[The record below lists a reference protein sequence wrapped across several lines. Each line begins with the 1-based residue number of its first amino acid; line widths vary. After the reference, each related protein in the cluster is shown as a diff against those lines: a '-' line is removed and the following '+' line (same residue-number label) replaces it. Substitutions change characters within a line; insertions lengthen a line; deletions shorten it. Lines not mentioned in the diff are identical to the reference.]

1 MAKTLVVHFNLF
13 SLDQDMYLLDGENVE
28 YIRIGA
34 LDSLK
39 DQISR
44 VLKTESIKSI
54 CLEGNNNFIEKYVDG
69 ISQLITTKY
78 SKDNKVEVYING
90 KILDQ

>member
-1 MAKTLVVHFNLF
+1 
-13 SLDQDMYLLDGENVE
+13 MYLLDGENVE

-54 CLEGNNNFIEKYVDG
+54 CLEGNNNFIKKYADG

-90 KILDQ
+90 KIFNQ

>member
-1 MAKTLVVHFNLF
+1 
-13 SLDQDMYLLDGENVE
+13 MYLIDGENVE
-28 YIRIGA
+28 YTRVGA

-39 DQISR
+39 DQVSKI
-44 VLKTESIKSI
+44 LKTESIKSI
-54 CLEGNNNFIEKYVDG
+54 CLEGNNNFIEKYVDS